1 MRNALCLGAV
11 QGCLMMCTCCGLG
24 TGWFCS
30 PLQAAGLTEIQPT
43 VLHFYQSVRRC
54 GLLPCSALHSNRCCC
69 CLVVM
74 VRVCLKSG
82 DSSNHHADG
91 DPCSYF

>member
-30 PLQAAGLTEIQPT
+30 PLQAAGPTEIQPT
-43 VLHFYQSVRRC
+43 VLHFYQSASVS
-54 GLLPCSALHSNRCCC
+54 GGVGCSHALHCIQIA
-69 CLVVM
+69 VV
-74 VRVCLKSG
+74 VVLS
-82 DSSNHHADG
+82 
-91 DPCSYF
+91 